1 MEVKKLK
8 RTTIYTIEFTSL
20 GSGRGGAFR
29 GIWKTPLNSGKFSS
43 RVFFRAQFF
52 PEEEEEEE
60 EVRTSAPKIKHSVS
74 IISRDYSTGEEKEGK
89 RGMEAWVESFD
100 EEPRGFAESSSLLG
114 VLVIALTK
122 SSKFRRGRNSR

>member
-60 EVRTSAPKIKHSVS
+60 VRTSAPKIKHSVS

-89 RGMEAWVESFD
+89 RGMEAWMESFD
-100 EEPRGFAESSSLLG
+100 EEPRGFAESSSL
-114 VLVIALTK
+114 LVIALTK

>member
-60 EVRTSAPKIKHSVS
+60 VRTSAPKIKHSVS

-89 RGMEAWVESFD
+89 RGMEAWVESFN
-100 EEPRGFAESSSLLG
+100 EEPRGFAESSSL
-114 VLVIALTK
+114 LVIALTK

>member
-60 EVRTSAPKIKHSVS
+60 VRTAAPKIKHSVS

-89 RGMEAWVESFD
+89 RSMEAWVESFD
-100 EEPRGFAESSSLLG
+100 EEPRGFAESSSLL
-114 VLVIALTK
+114 VIALTK

>member
-60 EVRTSAPKIKHSVS
+60 VRTSAPKIKHSVS

-100 EEPRGFAESSSLLG
+100 EEPRGFAESSSLL
-114 VLVIALTK
+114 VIALTK